1 MAAQKKKVTFKG
13 MSTEQVLKQYKR
25 TRIIGYAL
33 YALVIFFVLMSL
45 NFFSVDRLTT
55 VNLVLC
61 IGVSAF
67 AVYVLHNIG
76 QNMLARY
83 LEILRNDC
91 DPYKFEALY
100 SQVET
105 KPNKPNPVTFNI
117 CRALFYQGRFQ
128 EAVDRLKAM
137 GRPKEDH
144 FLYFQYYNLLA
155 SCYDELGDVEKLVL
169 IKEKIG
175 KKVLGMKDKDKYVGN
190 GRQLLI
196 VLDQML
202 TQKEGRISRSRELC
216 EEILDCASFTLSRIQ
231 AACRLAAL
239 EYQCGAGRSA
249 MEHAAYVIDDGGKT
263 FYVDRAREIYK
274 KCCGQDYVTEREQ
287 FEADLAAGKYDED
300 NAESEEA

>member
-263 FYVDRAREIYK
+263 FYVGRAREIYK